1 MDAVTYPQDQIVA
14 FIHDYFVPVR
24 IHTDAHPELCA
35 KYRVA
40 WTPTFLVLDPD
51 GTEHYRDIGYL
62 PPADFVAHLTL
73 ALGHTALEQK
83 DYATAAKFF
92 QTVIDRHGSSEVV
105 QEALYCL
112 GIAKNRISGGTA
124 GERKAIWG
132 RLMETYPKSDWA
144 KKASSAFD

>member
-35 KYRVA
+35 KYHVA

-92 QTVIDRHGSSEVV
+92 QTAMGRARLSRRPFTVWVSRKIVS
-105 QEALYCL
+105 A
-112 GIAKNRISGGTA
+112 A
-124 GERKAIWG
+124 GRRTNARPYG
-132 RLMETYPKSDWA
+132 DV
-144 KKASSAFD
+144 